1 MDSLHFGTYQVF
13 GMLGLIAKFRAFVVI
28 GLVYSCVSIS
38 TIPKRFAPIRAQVSG
53 LTRSVTASALI
64 LYSLSTLAKTVSYS
78 SESLIL
84 YSEFTFL
91 SISMSSAD
99 FFRGLNNM
107 NLLDM
112 VSLYQKFSL
121 RKKILDLFIVRW
133 YHFES
138 NLILKN

>member
-1 MDSLHFGTYQVF
+1 MDSLHFGIYQVF
-13 GMLGLIAKFRAFVVI
+13 GVVGLMAKFRAFVVI

-38 TIPKRFAPIRAQVSG
+38 AIPKRFAPIRAQVSG
-53 LTRSVTASALI
+53 LTRSVTASVLI
-64 LYSLSTLAKTVSYS
+64 LYSLSTLAKAVSYS

-107 NLLDM
+107 NLLDIGLIIPE
-112 VSLYQKFSL
+112 VFIAKE
-121 RKKILDLFIVRW
+121 DL
-133 YHFES
+133 
-138 NLILKN
+138 